1 MSFCYASFLAENSLV
16 NWHLHGKVPAIA
28 DWFLDDVPVESLG
41 HTICYYHCHSFI
53 QVPSPNQKTA
63 SNSKKNSEITTTKKK
78 TPSEKGVCQVSR
90 KKIHLLS
97 VIQFLNNLL
106 TGTHHD
112 VFCWWI
118 CKDILR
124 KSILT
129 LTPKR
134 LQSVDVGTEKHMFIS
149 FYIQE
154 THPPTMKDTHPKAT
168 ILATQSPTFFELW
181 KIPQPWPADIFKKIG
196 GIFSFLGLVKI
207 RMYNSR
213 VSIDQKVA
221 FPHAEWWVGVQCF
234 GSSYWNLQ
242 WKEVTVCGLKPPT

>member
-1 MSFCYASFLAENSLV
+1 MKL
-16 NWHLHGKVPAIA
+16 
-28 DWFLDDVPVESLG
+28 
-41 HTICYYHCHSFI
+41 
-53 QVPSPNQKTA
+53 QQQK
-63 SNSKKNSEITTTKKK
+63 KRH
-78 TPSEKGVCQVSR
+78 PSEKGVCQVSR